1 MLRKKLNQKN
11 PNERIL
17 NMYTKNIYRL
27 DEVKAA
33 LQLSIH
39 TRQDQ
44 EAIFWAN
51 ELVVSEELEDLK
63 QVLFVSWFHS
73 IGLGNIEILYNIM
86 TASDDDLLNIVY
98 GMATLKESM
107 RDCTL
112 PIMFLYG
119 IVNKEYKNRNI
130 YFTLPAALV
139 QPDPR
144 IEAFIRAV
152 LLGKFLEAWFLY
164 QKGIPES
171 ILKTIID
178 VKFKTPFVKQLM
190 NSVYNSD
197 FPKSYM
203 CCALIGILCCSEE
216 MLATAQGSII
226 QMDNDE
232 KERIKKI
239 NEIKEKRKARLL
251 TIPQD
256 CLIGKTKRG
265 TLTFQQSNIH
275 ELYDPDYI
283 VENSTVFESIEELYG
298 CMDSFKMQDTARNYE
313 DFMEWYFP
321 DDIPDEWSLAD
332 QKKSHGIGINQSVD
346 KPNMRRYFGRWV
358 SLKSK
363 CKIWDKE
370 TIVTCMLEKISVS
383 SFYIEMELLAAYEKN
398 VKQEIKEKEDPW
410 NLKAMKLVLSTLE

>member
-1 MLRKKLNQKN
+1 
-11 PNERIL
+11 
-17 NMYTKNIYRL
+17 MYTKNIYRL

-33 LQLSIH
+33 LQYAIH
-39 TRQDQ
+39 TREHQ

-51 ELVVSEELEDLK
+51 ELIISEEFDDLK
-63 QVLFVSWFHS
+63 IVLFVSWFYS
-73 IGLGNIEILYNIM
+73 IGLGNIEILYNIV
-86 TASDDDLLNIVY
+86 TATEHDLLNIVY

-112 PIMFLYG
+112 PVMFLYG
-119 IVNKEYKNRNI
+119 IANKEYKNRNI
-130 YFTLPAALV
+130 YFELPAALV
-139 QPDPR
+139 QTDPV

-190 NSVYNSD
+190 NTVYEL
-197 FPKSYM
+197 FPKWYM
-203 CCALIGILCCSEE
+203 CCALIGILCCTEE
-216 MLATAQGSII
+216 MLTTAQGSIRI
-226 QMDNDE
+226 MDNEE
-232 KERIKKI
+232 KESIRKI
-239 NEIKEKRKARLL
+239 NEIKEKRKARILSVPRDSL
-251 TIPQD
+251 Y
-256 CLIGKTKRG
+256 GKTKRG
-265 TLTFQQSNIH
+265 TMTFQQSNIH

-283 VENSTVFESIEELYG
+283 VENSTVFQSIEEIYG
-298 CMDSFKMQDTARNYE
+298 CMDDFKVQDTTARNYE

-332 QKKSHGIGINQSVD
+332 QQKSHGIGVNQSID
-346 KPNMRRYFGRWV
+346 KPNVRRYFGRWV

-370 TIVTCMLEKISVS
+370 TIVNCLLEKITVS
-383 SFYIEMELLAAYEKN
+383 SFYIEMELLAAYEKMKVEKEN
-398 VKQEIKEKEDPW
+398 EKEVEKEKKDPW

>member
-1 MLRKKLNQKN
+1 
-11 PNERIL
+11 
-17 NMYTKNIYRL
+17 MYTKNIYRL

-33 LQLSIH
+33 LQYAIH
-39 TRQDQ
+39 TREHK

-51 ELVVSEELEDLK
+51 ELIISEEFDDLK
-63 QVLFVSWFHS
+63 IVLFVSWFYS
-73 IGLGNIEILYNIM
+73 IGLGNIEILYNIV
-86 TASDDDLLNIVY
+86 TATEHDLLNIVY

-112 PIMFLYG
+112 PVMFLFG
-119 IVNKEYKNRNI
+119 IANKEYKNRNI

-139 QPDPR
+139 QANPA

-190 NSVYNSD
+190 NTVYEL
-197 FPKSYM
+197 FPKWYM

-216 MLATAQGSII
+216 MLATAQGSIRI
-226 QMDNDE
+226 MDNEE
-232 KERIKKI
+232 KESIRKI

-251 TIPQD
+251 SVPRD

-265 TLTFQQSNIH
+265 TMTFQQSNIH

-283 VENSTVFESIEELYG
+283 VENSSVFESIEELYG
-298 CMDSFKMQDTARNYE
+298 CMDRFKLYDTARNYE

-332 QKKSHGIGINQSVD
+332 QQKSHGYGINQACD
-346 KPNMRRYFGRWV
+346 KPNVRRYFGRWV

-370 TIVTCMLEKISVS
+370 TIVNCLLEKITVETY
-383 SFYIEMELLAAYEKN
+383 YIEIELLAAYEKKVN
-398 VKQEIKEKEDPW
+398 EEKEKEDPW